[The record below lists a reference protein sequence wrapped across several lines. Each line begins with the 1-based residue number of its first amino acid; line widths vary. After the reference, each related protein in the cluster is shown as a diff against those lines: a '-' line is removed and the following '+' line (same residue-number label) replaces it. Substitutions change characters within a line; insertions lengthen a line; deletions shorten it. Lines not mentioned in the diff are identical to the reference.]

1 MNGPLRPPD
10 SGGNPPGPGSQYH
23 VSIQFATRT
32 PLVTWIL
39 IGVCVVI
46 YAIQYG
52 TLTLL
57 GIDIPAQYGLKVN
70 ELIIQGQLWR
80 LITPIFL
87 HGSLLHIGFNMY
99 ALYVIGP
106 GLEQHYGHWKYLL
119 LFMLAG
125 MAGNLVSFWMSP
137 DNSYGASTSI
147 FGLVAAEAVFVY
159 QNRFMFGG
167 RTRSILTNLFII
179 VAVNLAL
186 GLSPGID
193 NWGHLGGLL
202 GGLAFSWLG
211 GPIYHVTGMM
221 PDLHLVNSR
230 STNQTWLVGA
240 AVVVVIGILT
250 ILRIASS

>member
-1 MNGPLRPPD
+1 MNNPPRPP
-10 SGGNPPGPGSQYH
+10 NPGDNPADTPYH

-32 PLVTWIL
+32 PLVTWIM
-39 IGVCVVI
+39 IGLCVLV
-46 YAIQYG
+46 YAVQFATQSMLGFDLPASYG
-52 TLTLL
+52 
-57 GIDIPAQYGLKVN
+57 AKVN
-70 ELIIQGQLWR
+70 ELIIRGQLWR
-80 LITPIFL
+80 LVTPLFL

-106 GLEQHYGHWKYLL
+106 GLEQHYGHWKFLL
-119 LFMLAG
+119 LYMLAG

-137 DNSYGASTSI
+137 NASYGASTAI
-147 FGLVAAEAVFVY
+147 FGLVAAEAVFVF

-193 NWGHLGGLL
+193 NWGHLGGLM

-211 GPIYHVTGMM
+211 GPVYRVTGMM
-221 PDLHLVNSR
+221 PNLNLVNSR
-230 STNQTWLVGA
+230 PTNQTWLVG
-240 AVVVVIGILT
+240 VVVAVVIGILT
-250 ILRIASS
+250 FLRIASS

>member
-1 MNGPLRPPD
+1 MNASPRPPEP
-10 SGGNPPGPGSQYH
+10 GGNPPGPGSPYQ
-23 VSIQFATRT
+23 VSIQFATRS
-32 PLVTWIL
+32 PIVTWVL
-39 IGVCVVI
+39 IGLCLVI

-52 TLTLL
+52 TQSLL
-57 GIDIPAQYGLKVN
+57 GYDVLAAYGAKVN
-70 ELIIQGQLWR
+70 DLIIQGQLWR
-80 LITPIFL
+80 LVTPIFL
-87 HGSLLHIGFNMY
+87 HGSIIHVGFNMY

-137 DNSYGASTSI
+137 AASYGASTSI
-147 FGLVAAEAVFVY
+147 FGLVAAEAVFVF

-179 VAVNLAL
+179 VAVNLVL

-193 NWGHLGGLL
+193 NWGHLGGLM

-211 GPIYHVTGMM
+211 GPVYHVTGMM

-230 STNQTWLVGA
+230 PTNQTWLVGA

>member
-1 MNGPLRPPD
+1 MNGSPRPPEP
-10 SGGNPPGPGSQYH
+10 GGNPQGPGSPYH
-23 VSIQFATRT
+23 VSIQFATKT

-39 IGVCVVI
+39 IGVCVLI
-46 YAIQYG
+46 YAVQYG
-52 TLTLL
+52 TLTFL
-57 GIDIPAQYGLKVN
+57 GTDLPAAYGAKVN

-80 LITPIFL
+80 LVTPIFL
-87 HGSLLHIGFNMY
+87 HGSIIHIGFNMY
-99 ALYVIGP
+99 ALYIIGP

-137 DNSYGASTSI
+137 APSYGASTSI
-147 FGLVAAEAVFVY
+147 FGLVAAEAVFVF

-193 NWGHLGGLL
+193 NWGHLGGLM

-211 GPIYHVTGMM
+211 GPVYHVTGMM
-221 PDLHLVNSR
+221 PDLHLINSR
-230 STNQTWLVGA
+230 PTNQTWLVGVG
-240 AVVVVIGILT
+240 VVIVIGILT
-250 ILRIASS
+250 ILKIASS